1 MSAESIPLSFDA
13 VDNLSKGVAA
23 MTAQLIKMGAAQDD
37 TTQAT
42 EDATKATGEQAKA
55 TSKFGDVLV
64 KVNAGVELAK
74 SAYEALGG
82 TIEWVRE
89 GLNTSL
95 EKWDEQSKKLG
106 VSASALGSI
115 SEANAKLEKSQ
126 GKVYA
131 SIGKIIDRSGVLQTK
146 AILQSEALKEL
157 NTWLKENEESLSTL
171 IKTYVSDAFG
181 ALESFG
187 QAIQDNSESIG
198 RYLIYLE
205 NFQNL
210 FKGIY
215 YTGETLAK
223 WLRTEFYAAVAVVT
237 TGVSIEIGRT
247 VDALEAAALFLGT
260 DIPQALKNARD
271 SSKTFSEYMQRN
283 TIESLVDTK
292 DSAVKAG
299 KAFYDFGATLY
310 DVSFGT
316 PAGLKALEERIDGV
330 GEAAIRTGKRGAELL
345 KTTGKGKGR
354 KDLIDAETAAEEKR
368 QTVLL
373 DYDRRILE
381 ATKAQNDELVIQLTK
396 EKALVEA
403 RQSLKDIKTKE
414 LRDATLTVA
423 ELQAQLDYEQ
433 SLKDLA
439 QKRRDERAAAHDIEM
454 QERQE
459 ILAWDQA
466 QDDKARERYE
476 LAIARIQG
484 RYDRET
490 ELLVG
495 MGDLVSGA
503 LGHVPDLLNEISEST
518 SRMVGGFGK
527 AASGISPLIT
537 SMRNFNK
544 VNATAKDQ
552 QDAINAGLQAGV
564 GILGGVTE
572 AFVEDKRKQ
581 AGIEALINA
590 AAAAASYATGNI
602 PAGIGYTAAAVT
614 YGAAAAFGG
623 GSAPATPTG
632 ASGASSGGSSGASSF
647 GMIDLDRERSLN
659 AEAIAEAMR
668 SEGRGGAIQY
678 NVNLSGA
685 IIAGESPESARI
697 ITDLIIRNLENEGF
711 RRD

>member
-1 MSAESIPLSFDA
+1 MSESIPLSFEA
-13 VDNLSKGVAA
+13 VDNLSQAVAS
-23 MTAQLIKMGAAQDD
+23 MTAMLERMGAAQED
-37 TTQAT
+37 TTKAT
-42 EDATKATGEQAKA
+42 EDATKATDDQAK
-55 TSKFGDVLV
+55 SSSRFGDVLV

-82 TIEWVRE
+82 TIEWVKE

-115 SEANAKLEKSQ
+115 AEANNKLTKTQ
-126 GKVYA
+126 DKTYA
-131 SIGKIIDRSGVLQTK
+131 SIGKIIDRSGVFQTK
-146 AILQSEALKEL
+146 AILQTEALKEF
-157 NTWLKENEESLSTL
+157 NTWLDK
-171 IKTYVSDAFG
+171 
-181 ALESFG
+181 
-187 QAIQDNSESIG
+187 NSESISKFG
-198 RYLIYLE
+198 TDLAISGSDKLRDLGVFIRENSESLARFQIYLE
-205 NFQNL
+205 GVGGL
-210 FKGIY
+210 
-215 YTGETLAK
+215 
-223 WLRTEFYAAVAVVT
+223 VVT
-237 TGVSIEIGRT
+237 TGYGVSALAQALKIGLYAAVSGAATALVTLSEGLIEILRLAGQDVPQALEDMRLGLKELESASAKGAIDSFDELNRT
-247 VDALEAAALFLGT
+247 VDKTGEKGAEAFGKIATAATGSRAE
-260 DIPQALKNARD
+260 IAGQ
-271 SSKTFSEYMQRN
+271 
-283 TIESLVDTK
+283 IEGWN
-292 DSAVKAG
+292 KAG
-299 KAFYDFGATLY
+299 DAVIGYGDKARK
-310 DVSFGT
+310 S
-316 PAGLKALEERIDGV
+316 LEKV
-330 GEAAIRTGKRGAELL
+330 
-345 KTTGKGKGR
+345 GKGKGR

-373 DYDRRILE
+373 DYDRRLLE
-381 ATKAQNDELVIQLTK
+381 AQRAQNEELVIQLTK

-423 ELQAQLDYEQ
+423 ELQAQIEYEQ

-454 QERQE
+454 QRRQE
-459 ILAWDQA
+459 VLDWDTA
-466 QDDKARERYE
+466 QDEKARERYE

-495 MGDLVSGA
+495 MGDLIGGA
-503 LGHVPDLLNEISEST
+503 LGHVPDLLNEISDST
-518 SRMVGGFGK
+518 NRMLGGFGK

-537 SMRNFNK
+537 SMRAFNK
-544 VNATAKDQ
+544 TGATAKDQ

-590 AAAAASYATGNI
+590 AAAAASYATGNV

-623 GSAPATPTG
+623 GSAPSAPAG
-632 ASGASSGGSSGASSF
+632 ASGSSGGSSGASGSL

-659 AEAIAEAMR
+659 AEAIAEAFR
-668 SEGRGGAIQY
+668 SEGRGGAPQIVVQ
-678 NVNLSGA
+678 LSGNV
-685 IIAGESPESARI
+685 IAGESPESARI
-697 ITDLIIRNLENEGF
+697 ITDLITRDLEALGF
-711 RRD
+711 RRT